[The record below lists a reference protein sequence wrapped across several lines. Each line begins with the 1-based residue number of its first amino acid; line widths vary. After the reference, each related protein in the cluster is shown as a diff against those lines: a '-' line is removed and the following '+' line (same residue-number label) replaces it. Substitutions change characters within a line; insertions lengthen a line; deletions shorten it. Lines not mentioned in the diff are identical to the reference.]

1 MRFHHEKIKPG
12 FPRFKMNQGDMSG
25 LETNFSLRTD
35 LTIKDKIKAHIELLD
50 PVTWI
55 SAVQGIACGAI
66 ASGAMEL
73 NWYHFLLLGLL
84 IVLYGPLGTGFS
96 QSVNDYYDRFLDKVN
111 EPTRPI
117 PSGRL
122 SEKEAVWNWSIVGAL
137 ALLLGVVLGLQFE
150 GQQRFVIITAIV
162 VGLFMGYIY
171 SAPPFK
177 LKRNVLASAPAVGL
191 SYSFIT
197 WLSGNAIF
205 TEIRLEVFYMALIN
219 ACMTIGLIF
228 LNDFKSAKGDKEGGL
243 KSLPVMIGAKNT
255 YLVSFVFVDV
265 PFIWFV
271 YLMHDWGF
279 QIMFYVSLISLII
292 ILVMQITLFVD
303 PKNGAKALDA
313 SVSGMGFSNLVGKS
327 EVKEHKSFLRY
338 LIVNNGLYLINVI
351 AASIML
357 AGN

>member
-1 MRFHHEKIKPG
+1 
-12 FPRFKMNQGDMSG
+12 MNQVKMGS
-25 LETNFSLRTD
+25 LETNFPLRTD
-35 LTIKDKIKAHIELLD
+35 LTFKDKIKAHIELLD

-66 ASGAMEL
+66 ASGQMEL
-73 NWYHFLLLGLL
+73 SWYHFMLLGLL
-84 IVLYGPLGTGFS
+84 VLLYGPLGTGFS

-111 EPTRPI
+111 EPSRPI
-117 PSGRL
+117 PSGRI
-122 SEKEAVWNWSIVGAL
+122 SEKEAIWNWSIVGLL
-137 ALLLGVVLGLQFE
+137 ALMLGVILGLQFE
-150 GQQRFVIITAIV
+150 GQQRFVIIVAII

-177 LKRNVLASAPAVGL
+177 LKKNVLLSAPAVGL

-197 WLSGNAIF
+197 WLSGNAIYS
-205 TEIRLEVFYMALIN
+205 EIRSEVIDMAIIN

-243 KSLPVMIGAKNT
+243 KSLPVMIGARNT
-255 YLVSFVFVDV
+255 YLVAFVFVDI
-265 PFIWFV
+265 PFGWFV
-271 YLMHDWGF
+271 YLMKVWGF
-279 QIMFYVSLISLII
+279 EIMFYVSLVSLII
-292 ILVMQITLFVD
+292 ILVMQITLFFD

-313 SVSGMGFSNLVGKS
+313 SVSGMGFSNFVGKS
-327 EVKEHKSFLRY
+327 DVQEHKSFLRY

-351 AASIML
+351 AASVML